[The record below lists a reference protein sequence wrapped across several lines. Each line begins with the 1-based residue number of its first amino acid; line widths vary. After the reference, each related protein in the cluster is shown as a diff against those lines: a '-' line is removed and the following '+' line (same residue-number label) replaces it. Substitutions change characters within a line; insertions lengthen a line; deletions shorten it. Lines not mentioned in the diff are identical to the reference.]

1 MLRVYESSAEKK
13 ILEEGF
19 QRGLGF
25 RV

>member
-1 MLRVYESSAEKK
+1 MLRAYQSSAEKK